1 MCMSLGIEILFFW
14 LLGDEKEGK
23 TETKRGRIATN
34 AHVVPKE
41 HMKG

>member
-1 MCMSLGIEILFFW
+1 MARRYLTVSMLL
-14 LLGDEKEGK
+14 LLGEEKEGK

-34 AHVVPKE
+34 AHAVPKE

>member
-1 MCMSLGIEILFFW
+1 MWFITVAMIL
-14 LLGDEKEGK
+14 LLGEEKEGK

>member
-1 MCMSLGIEILFFW
+1 MVYNCCYVAMIL
-14 LLGDEKEGK
+14 LLGEEKEGK